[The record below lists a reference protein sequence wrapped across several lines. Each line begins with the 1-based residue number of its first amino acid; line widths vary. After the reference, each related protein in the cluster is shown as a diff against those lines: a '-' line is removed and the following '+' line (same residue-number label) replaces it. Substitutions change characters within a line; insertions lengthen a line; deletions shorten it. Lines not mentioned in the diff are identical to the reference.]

1 MNVRKM
7 MQIDR
12 WVGVPLCFGFTLLR
26 ACLPARREAGPI
38 RSLVFIKLA
47 EQGSTVLA
55 HLSLHKAVERFGR
68 DNVFM
73 VVFDDNRFIVDVL
86 DVIPMQN
93 VITVR
98 SASLLVLL
106 GSLVGAILRLRKRQ
120 VDAAVDLEFFSRS
133 SALLTYLCGA
143 RLRSGFHAYFGEGP
157 YRGNLMTHR
166 VHYNPHLHTTQSFA
180 MLLKALDFPPGE
192 LSHLRRPSGGD

>member
-55 HLSLHKAVERFGR
+55 HLALYKAVERVGR

-73 VVFDDNRFIVDVL
+73 IVFDDNRFIVDVL
-86 DVIPMQN
+86 DVIPPEN
-93 VITVR
+93 VMTVR
-98 SASLLVLL
+98 SDSFLALL
-106 GSLVGAILRLRKRQ
+106 GSVVGVILRLRERQ
-120 VDAAVDLEFFSRS
+120 VDAAVDLEFF
-133 SALLTYLCGA
+133 
-143 RLRSGFHAYFGEGP
+143 
-157 YRGNLMTHR
+157 
-166 VHYNPHLHTTQSFA
+166 
-180 MLLKALDFPPGE
+180 
-192 LSHLRRPSGGD
+192 